1 MTILLNENARI
12 LVQGITGREGLYHSE
27 RMYAYAKNIVAG
39 TSPGHGGEWVLGD
52 KVPVFDTV
60 QDARESTQADTSV
73 IFVPACAA
81 ADAIMEAIEAEIR
94 LIVCISEGIPTK
106 DMLKVRALLEHTESR
121 LIGPNSPGILSP
133 GKAKAGIIPG
143 SIAFPGRVGVV
154 SRSGTLT
161 YEVVQALKDAGV
173 GVSTCVGI
181 GGDPIVGTSFV
192 ECLDLFESDPHT
204 DQIVLIGE
212 IGGNEEELAAEFIL
226 NQVTKPVYAYV
237 AGRTAPENRRMGHA
251 GAIIEGKTGSAR
263 SKIEA
268 LLRAG
273 VQLFSYPEE
282 IAEIIR
288 MPTC

>member
-1 MTILLNENARI
+1 MSILLNEEARI
-12 LVQGITGREGLYHSE
+12 LVQGITGREGLYHSQ
-27 RMYAYAKNIVAG
+27 RMHAYAKNVVAG

-60 QDARESTQADTSV
+60 QDAKDSTQADTSV
-73 IFVPACAA
+73 IFVPAFAA
-81 ADAIMEAIEAEIR
+81 ADAILESIQAEMR
-94 LIVCISEGIPTK
+94 LIVCISEGIPIK
-106 DMLKVRALLEHTESR
+106 DMLKIRTLLEQSETR

-133 GKAKAGIIPG
+133 GKAKAGIIPD
-143 SIAFPGRVGVV
+143 SIAIPGRFGVV

-161 YEVVQALKDAGV
+161 YEVVQALKSVGV

-192 ECLDLFESDPHT
+192 ECLDMFESDPHT
-204 DQIVLIGE
+204 DQIILIGE
-212 IGGNEEELAAEFIL
+212 IGGNEEELAAEFIM
-226 NQVTKPVYAYV
+226 NQVTKPVYAYI

-251 GAIIEGKTGSAR
+251 GAIIEGSTGSAR
-263 SKIEA
+263 SKVET

-273 VQLFSYPEE
+273 VQMFSYPEE

-288 MPTC
+288 I

>member
-1 MTILLNENARI
+1 MTILLNEDARI
-12 LVQGITGREGLYHSE
+12 LVQGITGREGLYHSQ
-27 RMYAYAKNIVAG
+27 RMHAYAKNVVAG
-39 TSPGHGGEWVLGD
+39 TSPGNGGEWVLGD

-60 QDARESTQADTSV
+60 QDAKDSTQADTSV
-73 IFVPACAA
+73 IFVPAFAA
-81 ADAIMEAIEAEIR
+81 ADAILESIQAEMR
-94 LIVCISEGIPTK
+94 LIVCISEGLPIK
-106 DMLKVRALLEHTESR
+106 DMLKIRTLLEQSESR

-133 GKAKAGIIPG
+133 GKAKAGIIPD
-143 SIAFPGRVGVV
+143 SIVIPGRVGVV

-161 YEVVQALKDAGV
+161 YEVVQALKNAGV

-192 ECLDLFESDPHT
+192 ECLDMFESDPHT
-204 DQIVLIGE
+204 NQIILIGE
-212 IGGNEEELAAEFIL
+212 IGGNEEELAAEFIM

-237 AGRTAPENRRMGHA
+237 AGRTALENRRMGHA
-251 GAIIEGKTGSAR
+251 GAIIEGSTGSAR
-263 SKIEA
+263 SKVET

-288 MPTC
+288 I